1 MKKTKDLDEL
11 AFEAG
16 SLVASIG
23 ALDDFVYEYFVNN
36 DIDYSEKLS
45 GLITVIKQYAENHY
59 TDIDELNMFGGV
71 EKMKEFATLDK
82 AIELAQQGYAV
93 YPLIENTKKPP
104 KGVAGYQ
111 AATSDQNTIFAWF
124 KKHPTYNL
132 GLRLDLS
139 DLLVVDIDMH
149 EPTKNGRTSLTQL
162 FKQGLTLPNDTY
174 IERTANNGVHYFLK
188 YAGAKVRKIDVWPG
202 IDLLSDFTVIAPSE
216 INGKQYKPLDGRTLA
231 DIKPAPQWLVELAG
245 QKVNWT
251 SEHAYTTR
259 QKKYTGRLLDEM
271 VAGTTQGNR
280 NAWLTKIAGRMFGV
294 GADPKTV
301 YNMLSVINDSFVDPA
316 LPSKE
321 VNVIFQSILKRESKG
336 VH

>member
-1 MKKTKDLDEL
+1 
-11 AFEAG
+11 
-16 SLVASIG
+16 
-23 ALDDFVYEYFVNN
+23 
-36 DIDYSEKLS
+36 
-45 GLITVIKQYAENHY
+45 
-59 TDIDELNMFGGV
+59 
-71 EKMKEFATLDK
+71 MKEFATLDK

-111 AATSDQNTIFAWF
+111 TETSDQNTIFTWF

-149 EPTKNGRTSLTQL
+149 EPTKDGRNSLAQL
-162 FKQGLTLPNDTY
+162 FKQGQTLPNNTY
-174 IERTANNGVHYFLK
+174 IERTANGGVHYFFK

-216 INGKQYKPLDGRTLA
+216 INGKLYEPLDGRTLA
-231 DIKPAPQWLVELAG
+231 DIKPAPRWLVDELAG
-245 QKVNWT
+245 QKVNWQ
-251 SEHAYTTR
+251 SEHACATR

-271 VAGTTQGNR
+271 VTGTTQGNR

-321 VNVIFQSILKRESKG
+321 VNVIFHSILKRESKG

>member
-1 MKKTKDLDEL
+1 
-11 AFEAG
+11 
-16 SLVASIG
+16 
-23 ALDDFVYEYFVNN
+23 
-36 DIDYSEKLS
+36 
-45 GLITVIKQYAENHY
+45 
-59 TDIDELNMFGGV
+59 
-71 EKMKEFATLDK
+71 MKEFATLDK

-104 KGVAGYQ
+104 KGVAGYKD
-111 AATSDQNTIFAWF
+111 ATIDQGTIFTWF
-124 KKHPTYNL
+124 ESHPTYNL
-132 GLRLDLS
+132 GLRLDSS

-149 EPTKNGRTSLTQL
+149 DPTKNGRTSLAQL
-162 FKQGLTLPNDTY
+162 FKQGQTLPNDTY
-174 IERTANNGVHYFLK
+174 IERTANGGVHYFLK

-202 IDLLSDFTVIAPSE
+202 IDLLSDFTVISPSE

-231 DIKPAPQWLVELAG
+231 DIKPAPQWLVDKLAG

-251 SEHAYTTR
+251 SEHACTTH

-271 VAGTTQGNR
+271 VTGTTQGNR

-294 GADPKTV
+294 GVAPRTV

>member
-1 MKKTKDLDEL
+1 MR
-11 AFEAG
+11 
-16 SLVASIG
+16 
-23 ALDDFVYEYFVNN
+23 
-36 DIDYSEKLS
+36 
-45 GLITVIKQYAENHY
+45 
-59 TDIDELNMFGGV
+59 
-71 EKMKEFATLDK
+71 EFATLDK

-111 AATSDQNTIFAWF
+111 AATIDQGTIFAWF
-124 KKHPTYNL
+124 ENHPTYNL
-132 GLRLDLS
+132 GLQLDLS
-139 DLLVVDIDMH
+139 NLLVVDVDMH
-149 EPTKNGRTSLTQL
+149 DPTKNGRDSLAKL
-162 FKQGLTLPNDTY
+162 SKQGLTLPSDTY
-174 IERTANNGVHYFLK
+174 IEHTANGGLHFFLK
-188 YAGAKVRKIDVWPG
+188 YVGAKVRKIDVWPG

-216 INGKQYKPLDGRTLA
+216 INGKMYESLDGRTLA
-231 DIKPAPQWLVELAG
+231 DIKPAPQWLVDKLAG
-245 QKVNWT
+245 QKVNWS
-251 SEHAYTTR
+251 SEHACTTR

-271 VAGTTQGNR
+271 VTGTTQGNR

-301 YNMLSVINDSFVDPA
+301 YNLLSVINDSFVDPA